1 MINGTAVQLTHKTRN
16 LMIPTHHSFLVLISD
31 QNLEYWS
38 QYVVSESVGSERKNS
53 TGLLKYFHD

>member
-16 LMIPTHHSFLVLISD
+16 LIILTHHSFLVLISD

-38 QYVVSESVGSERKNS
+38 QYVVSESVGSGRKNS
-53 TGLLKYFHD
+53 TGLLKDFHD